1 MHVNNGITDV
11 SIDVLLIKEACI
23 MGETQDKNEIHGLHQ
38 SLDIYHWPKGFMK
51 IEIPLITSCQNYIL
65 ALKPLAVFADSDAIM
80 NYTSALASE
89 SKHRTLN
96 HWI

>member
-11 SIDVLLIKEACI
+11 SIDVLLIKKACI
-23 MGETQDKNEIHGLHQ
+23 MEETQDKNEIHGLHQ
-38 SLDIYHWPKGFMK
+38 SLDNYHWLKGLMK
-51 IEIPLITSCQNYIL
+51 IEIPLITSCQNYML
-65 ALKPLAVFADSDAIM
+65 ALKPLAVFSDCDAIM
-80 NYTSALASE
+80 NYSSALTSE

>member
-1 MHVNNGITDV
+1 MR
-11 SIDVLLIKEACI
+11 EC
-23 MGETQDKNEIHGLHQ
+23 QDKNEIHEPYQ
-38 SLDIYHWPKGFMK
+38 FLDNYYWPKGFMK
-51 IEIPLITSCQNYIL
+51 IEIPLITSSRNYML
-65 ALKPLAVFADSDAIM
+65 ALKPLTVFTHSDAIM

>member
-1 MHVNNGITDV
+1 MDIEQNNSNV
-11 SIDVLLIKEACI
+11 A
-23 MGETQDKNEIHGLHQ
+23 
-38 SLDIYHWPKGFMK
+38 
-51 IEIPLITSCQNYIL
+51 TSCQNYIL
-65 ALKPLAVFADSDAIM
+65 ALKPLEIFTDSDAIM

>member
-1 MHVNNGITDV
+1 MRESQH
-11 SIDVLLIKEACI
+11 
-23 MGETQDKNEIHGLHQ
+23 KNEIHEPHQ
-38 SLDIYHWPKGFMK
+38 SLDNYHCPKGFMK

-65 ALKPLAVFADSDAIM
+65 ALKPLAVFTDSDAIM